1 MKLKQLLVANFY
13 VKSCYQ
19 LMLIN
24 RIDHAKIYIY
34 IPRAQ
39 IHNQTDKP
47 KHTQENTQTHIQTEI
62 S

>member
-34 IPRAQ
+34 IPRA
-39 IHNQTDKP
+39 
-47 KHTQENTQTHIQTEI
+47 
-62 S
+62 